1 MEPRRPS
8 VMLKLL
14 PSFTDF
20 AFLMPIVFLF
30 GRMGGLRD
38 LLSDCDTGWHIRTGE
53 WIVANH
59 RVPAGD
65 IFSFSKTGDPWFA
78 WEWLSD
84 VVFAWLNGHGGL
96 QAVVVF
102 AILLLALT
110 FALLFKLLRRKSNP
124 FVAIAITMLAA
135 AGSSIHWLARPH
147 LFTLLFLVLFYAALE
162 QVREGRTRLAGVPYL
177 VILPVV
183 TVLWTNLHGGF
194 FVGIIMIGAYGG
206 GELLTLAFSGAGHP
220 AGGRHLAGR
229 RALHYFL
236 SAFACLAASL
246 INPYTYHLH
255 THMAMYLRDPF
266 NSQHIHEF
274 LSPSFHHPS
283 AIFFELMLVL
293 AAVAACRSLSK
304 GSFTDALFLLVWAH
318 GALLAARNIPIFLI
332 VAALPAAAVI
342 QEGLERLPE
351 WDVAGWLRVVVQRFN
366 RVAAETA
373 VTDVIGRWHLVSAL
387 GLVLVAALICAPHP
401 PLKFRAEFDPKTY
414 PAGALATLRSDPQ
427 ARIFTHD
434 EWGDY
439 LIWRLYPSQ
448 KVFVD
453 GRSDFYGDDFEQKYI
468 DILNVSDG
476 WEKTLAQF
484 GVDTILMPPNTPLTG
499 ALKESSRWRMVY
511 DDGIAVVF
519 FHAQKT
525 GGKPPSLALMGEGVS
540 RDREVTKTQTSDRA
554 ITETKSKT

>member
-1 MEPRRPS
+1 
-8 VMLKLL
+8 MLKFL

-30 GRMGGLRD
+30 GRMGGLRV

-96 QAVVVF
+96 QAVVLF
-102 AILLLALT
+102 AIFLLALT
-110 FALLFKLLRRKSNP
+110 FALLFKLLRRKSSP

-162 QVREGRTRLAGVPYL
+162 RVREGRTRLAGIPYL
-177 VILPVV
+177 VILPVA
-183 TVLWTNLHGGF
+183 TILWTNLHGGF

-206 GELLTLAFSGAGHP
+206 GELLTLAFGGAGSS
-220 AGGRHLAGR
+220 ADSRRLAGR

-236 SAFACLAASL
+236 SALGCLAASL
-246 INPYTYHLH
+246 VNPYTYHLH
-255 THMAMYLRDPF
+255 THLAMYLRDPF
-266 NSQHIHEF
+266 NSQHINEF
-274 LSPSFHHPS
+274 LSPSFHHPT
-283 AIFFELMLVL
+283 AIFFEGMLVL
-293 AAVAACRSLSK
+293 AGLAACRCLSK
-304 GSFTDALFLLVWAH
+304 GSFTEALFLLVWAH

-351 WDVAGWLRVVVQRFN
+351 WNVAGWLRSVVQRFN

-373 VTDVIGRWHLVSAL
+373 GTDVISRWHLVSAM
-387 GLVLVAALICAPHP
+387 GLVLVAAVIYAPHP
-401 PLKFRAEFDPKTY
+401 PKDFRAEFDPKTY
-414 PAGALATLRSDPQ
+414 PAAALATLRSDKS

-439 LIWRLYPSQ
+439 LIWSLYPAQ

-468 DILNVSDG
+468 DILNVSEG
-476 WEKTLAQF
+476 WETTLAKF
-484 GVDTILMPPNTPLTG
+484 GVDTILMPPNTPLAG
-499 ALKESSRWRMVY
+499 ALKESSRWRKVY

-519 FHAQKT
+519 SHAKKT
-525 GGKPPSLALMGEGVS
+525 GGQPPSLALMGEGVS
-540 RDREVTKTQTSDRA
+540 RDREVTKTHSSDRA